1 MTIKNKEMKYV
12 IAQILLINPSSE
24 SPKIHPKR
32 RTMKRGQLI
41 KRLELLVQ
49 GYEEKG
55 IELELDSY
63 KKTIQQL
70 RKMSDPK
77 SYQQLIDEIVLSYEL
92 LNKDRNNE
100 KEIEENRRISR
111 KMNEKEEKKEIKK
124 AEKSEDDF
132 SPIGFFSSIKN
143 KLKI

>member
-1 MTIKNKEMKYV
+1 MKYV

-92 LNKDRNNE
+92 LNKDQEAEKREEKNAAIFQKKNE
-100 KEIEENRRISR
+100 KKRTKPQKNKKKSR
-111 KMNEKEEKKEIKK
+111 KIFLL
-124 AEKSEDDF
+124 SGSF
-132 SPIGFFSSIKN
+132 LLS
-143 KLKI
+143 KIN

>member
-1 MTIKNKEMKYV
+1 MKYV

-92 LNKDRNNE
+92 LNKDQEAE
-100 KEIEENRRISR
+100 KREEKNAAIFQ
-111 KMNEKEEKKEIKK
+111 KKNEKKENKAPEKQEEIK
-124 AEKSEDDF
+124 ENLS
-132 SPIGFFSSIKN
+132 SVGFFSSIKN

>member
-92 LNKDRNNE
+92 LNKDQEAE
-100 KEIEENRRISR
+100 KREEKNAAIFQ
-111 KMNEKEEKKEIKK
+111 KKNEKKENKAPEKQEEIK
-124 AEKSEDDF
+124 ENLS
-132 SPIGFFSSIKN
+132 SVGFFSSIKN

>member
-1 MTIKNKEMKYV
+1 MNYV

-24 SPKIHPKR
+24 FPKIHPKR

-41 KRLELLVQ
+41 KRLELLVHN
-49 GYEEKG
+49 YEEKG
-55 IELELDSY
+55 IELELVPY

-92 LNKDRNNE
+92 LNKDQEAE
-100 KEIEENRRISR
+100 KREEKNAPIFQ
-111 KMNEKEEKKEIKK
+111 KKNEKKENKAPEKQEEIK
-124 AEKSEDDF
+124 EDL
-132 SPIGFFSSIKN
+132 SSVGFFSSIKN